1 LGVRGDITE
10 RGAYLRHRFA
20 RRPGYR
26 DAAFTMPRTGPHY
39 GAGRFASIPFVQTSN
54 SLPHRPL
61 APAPQDTA
69 ITPLAREIVLR
80 IARLASH
87 LPGFLYQYRMR
98 PDGTSH
104 FPFATAGI
112 ADIYGCRPEDVADDA
127 TPVMAALH
135 PEDAERV
142 MQAILESRDHLA
154 PWRDRY
160 RVLHATR
167 GVIWV
172 EGDAGPE
179 REPDGSTVWHGY
191 IKDVSAENAREEQL
205 RLLGTV
211 FSSSQQCVLIT
222 DREHRIVEV
231 NDSYV
236 RSSGYSRDEL
246 LGRNPAMFS
255 RGLHSPAFFAGL
267 WREFQERGHWSGE
280 IRNRRRDGS
289 LMAGLMSLDAVR
301 DPTGALTH
309 HVAILSDISH
319 IKEHQRELER
329 IANFDVLTGLPNRR
343 LLADR
348 IEVSIQHA
356 QRSGRSLAVCFL
368 DLDGFKGIND
378 THGHGA
384 GDDLLKRV
392 AERLCDAVRGSDTV
406 ARVGGDEFVLLLTD
420 FDARAQIVEVLERVL
435 AAVAGTQGFDGM
447 GAAVSASIGVAVFP
461 DFRHAEELL
470 RSSDQAMYRAKQQGG
485 NCFLFSEAA
494 ENDAMLSR
502 QALLR
507 EVAGGL
513 ERGEFELF
521 FQPKIELHSR
531 EVSSAEALLRWRQPD
546 GSYRAPG
553 TFIPALAGHPLELA
567 VGRWVLDSALAVL
580 EALLSRGIRLSLS
593 VNIAVDHLLH
603 DSFIPQL
610 EALLA
615 KHATPDPR
623 LLVLEILETSRIP
636 DFQRVRDRL
645 TEIKCIGVVLA
656 LDDFGTG
663 YSSMTHLRQ
672 LPVDKVKIDQS
683 FVLGMLDNEEDENI
697 VEGIIG
703 LAHAFDRQVIAEG
716 AETLEH
722 LERLRDLGCDL
733 AQGYAIARPM
743 PAHELP
749 EWLRSWRWR
758 QVEMPDGD
766 PAAA

>member
-1 LGVRGDITE
+1 V
-10 RGAYLRHRFA
+10 
-20 RRPGYR
+20 P
-26 DAAFTMPRTGPHY
+26 
-39 GAGRFASIPFVQTSN
+39 TSH
-54 SLPHRPL
+54 SLADPL
-61 APAPQDTA
+61 PAHAPQDSG
-69 ITPLAREIVLR
+69 IVPLAREVVMR

-87 LPGFLYQYRMR
+87 LPGFLYQYRMH
-98 PDGTSH
+98 PDGSSH

-112 ADIYGCRPEDVADDA
+112 ADIYGCSPEDVAEDVV
-127 TPVMAALH
+127 PVMAALH
-135 PEDAERV
+135 PDDAARV
-142 MQAILESRDHLA
+142 MQGIFDSRDRLT

-172 EGDAGPE
+172 EGDAAPE
-179 REPDGSTVWHGY
+179 READGSTIWHGY
-191 IKDVSAENAREEQL
+191 IKDVSAEHARDEQL

-211 FSSSQQCVLIT
+211 FSSSQQSVLIT
-222 DREHRIVEV
+222 DHEHRIVEV
-231 NDSYV
+231 NDSFV
-236 RSSGYSRDEL
+236 RSSGYSRAEL

-255 RGLHSPAFFAGL
+255 CGLHPASFFDDV
-267 WREFQERGHWSGE
+267 WQEFQRHGHWSGE

-301 DPTGALTH
+301 DPHGVLTH

-319 IKEHQRELER
+319 IKEHQNELER

-348 IEVSIQHA
+348 IEMSIQHA
-356 QRSGRSLAVCFL
+356 QRSGHSLAVCFL
-368 DLDGFKGIND
+368 DLDGFKAIND

-392 AERLCDAVRGSDTV
+392 AGRLCEAVRGSDTV

-420 FDARAQIVEVLERVL
+420 FQAHSQMVEVLERVL
-435 AAVAGTQGFDGM
+435 AAVAGTLLVDGLP
-447 GAAVSASIGVAVFP
+447 AAVSASIGVAVFP

-470 RSSDQAMYRAKQQGG
+470 RSSDQSMYRAKQQGG

-513 ERGEFELF
+513 ERQEFELF

-531 EVSSAEALLRWRQPD
+531 EVVSAEALLRWRQPD
-546 GSYRAPG
+546 GSYRPPG
-553 TFIPALAGHPLELA
+553 SFIPALAGHPLELA

-580 EALLSRGIRLSLS
+580 GALLDRGIRLSLS

-603 DSFIPQL
+603 DSFVPQL

-636 DFQRVRDRL
+636 DFQRVRERL
-645 TEIKCIGVVLA
+645 DEIKCIGVVLA

-683 FVLGMLDNEEDENI
+683 FVLGMLENEEDENI

-716 AETLEH
+716 AETLAH

-743 PAHELP
+743 PARDLP
-749 EWLRSWRWR
+749 EWLRTWQWR